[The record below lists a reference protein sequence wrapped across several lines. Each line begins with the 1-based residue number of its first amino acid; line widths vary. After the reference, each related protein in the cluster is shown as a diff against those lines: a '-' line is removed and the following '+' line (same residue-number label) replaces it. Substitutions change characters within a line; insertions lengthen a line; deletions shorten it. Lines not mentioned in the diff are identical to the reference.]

1 LIVAL
6 AEQLIVEVF
15 DEQGINQLR
24 HRSPATTVAEI
35 DFAVD

>member
-24 HRSPATTVAEI
+24 HRPSATTVTEV
-35 DFAVD
+35 DFAID